1 MHTIIPATTDYSSF
15 VRVIE
20 QIPVSIL
27 VTDKDGT
34 IEYVNNQ
41 FTQVTGYTLDE
52 LKGKNP
58 RILKSGYTPSESYR
72 KLWETITSGNVWKGE
87 FINRRKNGE
96 IYSEWVHVFPL
107 KNAENVITHY
117 IAVKSDITEIKRL
130 EKEQAEFKVKL
141 ANFQK
146 IESIGRLAGGVAH
159 DFNNF
164 LMAIIGYANLI
175 QMELGENTP
184 VSRFLQNILTV
195 SEKASNLAKKL
206 LTFSKQQSVTLIPVN
221 LNGIIEEMG
230 DLLKSSIGRDII
242 YKQVLSH
249 DDCIIKGDEGQ
260 IEQILL
266 NLILN
271 ARDSMPD
278 GGCLTVSTRI
288 EKITH
293 IVSLKFRTLTT
304 GKYAILSV
312 SDTGHGMDNATKEKI
327 FDPFFTTKERGQGTG
342 LGLSVVYGIIMKHN
356 AFVDVISEVGKGT
369 KFEIYFPLLE
379 SFTKNNEKEKEI
391 NAPSTVAAE
400 KDVKTILLADDQ
412 PDVRDVLRKMLEKK
426 GFKVI
431 VAEDGAEAIEK
442 FELYGDSIDLLL
454 FDMRMPKKNGKEA
467 YEIIKEKRHDIKV
480 IFLSGYSSTSISDE
494 IEYQNLPFISKPVCL
509 DNLLRKMRDLLE
521 LENDEYGL

>member
-1 MHTIIPATTDYSSF
+1 MHTIIPATTDYRSF

-87 FINRRKNGE
+87 FINKRKTGE

-107 KNAENVITHY
+107 KNAENIITHY
-117 IAVKSDITEIKRL
+117 IAVKSDITELKRM
-130 EKEQAEFKVKL
+130 EKEQSELKVKL

-164 LMAIIGYANLI
+164 LMAIIGYTSLI
-175 QMELGENTP
+175 QLELGEDTH
-184 VSRFLQNILTV
+184 VRRFLQNILTV

-206 LTFSKQQSVTLIPVN
+206 LAFSKQQSVTLIPVD

-230 DLLKSSIGRDII
+230 DLLKSSIGGDII
-242 YKQVLSH
+242 YKQVLS
-249 DDCIIKGDEGQ
+249 DDTCIINGDEGQ

-271 ARDSMPD
+271 ARDAMPD

-288 EKITH
+288 EEITKIT
-293 IVSLKFRTLTT
+293 SLNFRTLSPR
-304 GKYAILSV
+304 KYVILTV
-312 SDTGHGMDNATKEKI
+312 SDTGHGMENAIKEKI

-342 LGLSVVYGIIMKHN
+342 LGLSVVYGIIMKHH

-369 KFEIYFPLLE
+369 KFDIYFPLIE
-379 SFTKNNEKEKEI
+379 SFTKNDEKEI
-391 NAPSTVAAE
+391 NVPSTVAAL

-412 PDVRDVLRKMLEKK
+412 PDVRDVLRRMLEKK

-442 FELYGDSIDLLL
+442 FELHGDSIDLLL

-467 YEIIKEKRHDIKV
+467 YDIIKEKRHDIKV

-521 LENDEYGL
+521 QENDEYGL